1 MPPRKSGCRARA
13 PARRPRVSVLIRRG
27 IKRQD
32 RGQRLGNVDPIAHR
46 KLADMHAEDPT
57 KLPERLIEMPAT
69 RAAEHVLARWDEH
82 ATACGF
88 STNRTND

>member
-1 MPPRKSGCRARA
+1 
-13 PARRPRVSVLIRRG
+13 VLIRRG

-57 KLPERLIEMPAT
+57 KLTERLIEMPAT
-69 RAAEHVLARWDEH
+69 RAAEHVLARWDEQ